1 MSSIFNKMNCF
12 KSKIKPVQDE
22 IFDLMDMNGDNVVG
36 AQEVALVAQY
46 VLQADIDRAQIYLD
60 SLQVAD
66 PVKHIKKYVGKTVTK
81 TELKQ
86 LYPRVKHEIWVNQI
100 LPELK
105 KKEIQRLKQSI

>member
-1 MSSIFNKMNCF
+1 MALCSQMNCF

-36 AQEVALVAQY
+36 KKEVELVAQY
-46 VLQADIDRAQIYLD
+46 VLQADIERARIYLQ
-60 SLQVAD
+60 SLETSNA
-66 PVKHIKKYVGKTVTK
+66 VKHIEKYVGTTVTK

-105 KKEIQRLKQSI
+105 KKEIERLRASF

>member
-1 MSSIFNKMNCF
+1 MNCF

-36 AQEVALVAQY
+36 KNEVALVAKY
-46 VLQADIDRAQIYLD
+46 VLEADIERAQIYLQ
-60 SLQVAD
+60 SLQTSD
-66 PVKHIKKYVGKTVTK
+66 PVKHIEKYVGKTVTK

-86 LYPRVKHEIWVNQI
+86 LYPRVGHEIWLNQI

-105 KKEIQRLKQSI
+105 RKEIQRLKESI

>member
-1 MSSIFNKMNCF
+1 MGCL
-12 KSKIKPVQDE
+12 KSKVKPVQDE

-36 AQEVALVAQY
+36 KNEVALVAKY
-46 VLQADIDRAQIYLD
+46 VLNADIERARIYLQ

-66 PVKHIKKYVGKTVTK
+66 PVKHIEKYVGKQVTK
-81 TELKQ
+81 AELKS

-105 KKEIQRLKQSI
+105 KKEIDRLRDSL